1 MTKDIEVEEIMSK
14 KDVQQNNVPAIDAE
28 GVAEYLE
35 QNPGFFEQH
44 ADLLSDIKLQH
55 GSGGAIS
62 LIERQVAV
70 LREKNQA
77 LESNILQLVQI
88 AQDNEVLQ

>member
-28 GVAEYLE
+28 RVAEYLE

-44 ADLLSDIKLQH
+44 ADLLSDIKL
-55 GSGGAIS
+55 
-62 LIERQVAV
+62 
-70 LREKNQA
+70 
-77 LESNILQLVQI
+77 
-88 AQDNEVLQ
+88 